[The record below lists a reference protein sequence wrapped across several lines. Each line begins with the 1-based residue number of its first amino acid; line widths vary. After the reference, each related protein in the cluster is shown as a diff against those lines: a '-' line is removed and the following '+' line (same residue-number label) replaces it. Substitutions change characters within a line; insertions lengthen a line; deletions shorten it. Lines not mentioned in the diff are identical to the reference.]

1 MNLAKPLSF
10 LVVLFC
16 MGCANENKVKN
27 EVEKP
32 NIIVILTDDQGWGDL
47 SFHGNTNLSTPHI
60 DSLAIEGAVFDNFY
74 VQPVCS
80 PTRAELLTGMYF
92 PRLGVYSTSAGGER
106 MDTSFPTFADF
117 FRKSGYA
124 TAAYGKWH
132 NGMQPPYHPNSRGF
146 EDFYG
151 FCSGHWG
158 NYFGPMLEHNGEIV
172 KGNGFLVDDFVNHGI
187 DFISKHQ
194 EQPFLLYL
202 PLNTPHSPMQVP
214 DVFWNKFT
222 NRKLQKRYQNES
234 EEDLQFT
241 KAALAMVENIDWNV
255 GRLTSYLKQKELD
268 KNTIVVFMSD
278 NGPNGWR
285 WNGGLKGK
293 KGSTDEGGVKSPFFI
308 KWPAVIDPGQH
319 IEQLMG
325 SVDLLPT
332 LLGLAS
338 LESSIDLG
346 FDGQDFSGLIR
357 GEGLQ
362 VKDRAIFNHWNNKTS
377 VRTQSYRLD
386 SENRLY
392 NIVADPGQTT
402 DISLSQSKLRDSLI
416 ILKNNWIEEVTTTER
431 DNQPFT
437 LGHPDFNLTQL
448 PARDGEAHGNIKRS
462 NRWPNDSFFTN
473 WKSIQDSITWD
484 IEVLEKG
491 TFEAI
496 LYYTCGEQN
505 IGAELELAFRNAV
518 VKKKVIEPNSP
529 PLIGAENDRY
539 PRMESYVKDFV
550 PISLG
555 SIHLEQGKGTL
566 VLKATQIPG
575 DEVIDFR
582 LLQFVRL
589 DE

>member
-16 MGCANENKVKN
+16 MGCANENQVKN

-47 SFHGNTNLSTPHI
+47 SLHGNTNLSTPHI

-214 DVFWNKFT
+214 DVFWNKFA
-222 NRKLQKRYQNES
+222 NRELQKRYQNES
-234 EEDLQFT
+234 
-241 KAALAMVENIDWNV
+241 
-255 GRLTSYLKQKELD
+255 
-268 KNTIVVFMSD
+268 
-278 NGPNGWR
+278 
-285 WNGGLKGK
+285 
-293 KGSTDEGGVKSPFFI
+293 
-308 KWPAVIDPGQH
+308 
-319 IEQLMG
+319 
-325 SVDLLPT
+325 
-332 LLGLAS
+332 
-338 LESSIDLG
+338 
-346 FDGQDFSGLIR
+346 
-357 GEGLQ
+357 
-362 VKDRAIFNHWNNKTS
+362 
-377 VRTQSYRLD
+377 
-386 SENRLY
+386 
-392 NIVADPGQTT
+392 
-402 DISLSQSKLRDSLI
+402 
-416 ILKNNWIEEVTTTER
+416 
-431 DNQPFT
+431 
-437 LGHPDFNLTQL
+437 
-448 PARDGEAHGNIKRS
+448 
-462 NRWPNDSFFTN
+462 
-473 WKSIQDSITWD
+473 
-484 IEVLEKG
+484 
-491 TFEAI
+491 
-496 LYYTCGEQN
+496 
-505 IGAELELAFRNAV
+505 
-518 VKKKVIEPNSP
+518 
-529 PLIGAENDRY
+529 
-539 PRMESYVKDFV
+539 
-550 PISLG
+550 
-555 SIHLEQGKGTL
+555 
-566 VLKATQIPG
+566 
-575 DEVIDFR
+575 
-582 LLQFVRL
+582 
-589 DE
+589 

>member
-1 MNLAKPLSF
+1 
-10 LVVLFC
+10 
-16 MGCANENKVKN
+16 MGCARESKVVD
-27 EVEKP
+27 EVERP
-32 NIIVILTDDQGWGDL
+32 NIIIILTDDQGWGDL
-47 SFHGNTNLSTPHI
+47 SIHGNTNLSTPHI

-106 MDTSFPTFADF
+106 MDVSFPTLADYF
-117 FRKSGYA
+117 LKSGYA

-158 NYFGPMLEHNGEIV
+158 NYFSPMLEHNGEIV
-172 KGNGFLVDDFVNHGI
+172 KGEGFLVDDFVNHGI

-214 DVFWNKFT
+214 DVFWSKFED
-222 NRKLQKRYQNES
+222 RELQKRYQNEDA
-234 EEDLQFT
+234 EDLQFT

-255 GRLTSYLKQKELD
+255 GRLTSYLKQNDLD

-308 KWPAVIDPGQH
+308 KWPASIDSGQH
-319 IEQLMG
+319 FEQVMG

-338 LESSIDLG
+338 VESPKDLG
-346 FDGQDFSGLIR
+346 FDGRDFSSLIR
-357 GEGLQ
+357 GQGEQ
-362 VKDRAIFNHWNNKTS
+362 IKDRAIFNHWNNKTS

-392 NIVADPGQTT
+392 NIFTDPGQTT
-402 DISLSQSKLRDSLI
+402 DLSLSHSKLRDSLI
-416 ILKNNWIEEVTTTER
+416 ILKNKWIEEVATTER
-431 DNQPFT
+431 GNQPFT
-437 LGHPDFNLTQL
+437 LGHTDFDLTQL
-448 PARDGEAHGNIKRS
+448 PARDGEVHGNIKRS

-473 WKSIQDSITWD
+473 WKSVQDSITWD
-484 IEVLEKG
+484 IEVLKKG
-491 TFEAI
+491 TFEVI
-496 LYYTCGEQN
+496 LYYTCEEQD
-505 IGAELELAFRNAV
+505 IGAELELGFKDSAIR
-518 VKKKVIEPNSP
+518 KKVVNPHSP
-529 PLIGAENDRY
+529 PLIGAENDRF
-539 PRMESYVKDFV
+539 PRMESYVKDFI

-555 SIHLEQGKGTL
+555 DIHLEQGKGTL
-566 VLKATQIPG
+566 VLKATEIPG

-589 DE
+589 DEQ